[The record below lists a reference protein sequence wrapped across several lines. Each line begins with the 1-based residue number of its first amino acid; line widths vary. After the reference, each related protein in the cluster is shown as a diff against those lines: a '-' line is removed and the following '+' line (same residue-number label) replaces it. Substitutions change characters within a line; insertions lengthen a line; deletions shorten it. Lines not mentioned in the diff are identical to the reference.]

1 MKARLRRW
9 LWAQESP
16 TDDLV
21 GGGIAALV
29 IVLVFHFGF
38 SDSWGFSL
46 GAGVFA
52 FLMSV
57 GFSRRARERRASQT
71 PNG

>member
-1 MKARLRRW
+1 VQRLRRW

-21 GGGIAALV
+21 GGGVATVV
-29 IVLVFHFGF
+29 IVLAFRLGFG
-38 SDSWGFSL
+38 DSWTFSL

-57 GFSRRARERRASQT
+57 GYSRRARERRGSGEARR
-71 PNG
+71 